1 MKGRYLKNMSTWHE
15 QMADAVRQ
23 RQHALNGIQR
33 WLEKKD
39 AAEKFIEKL
48 TEERAATADV
58 VYPDEPSDV
67 QEELFTHEPEPP
79 APTVASAG
87 IPAAQFVQNQ

>member
-1 MKGRYLKNMSTWHE
+1 MKGRYPINMSTWHE

-39 AAEKFIEKL
+39 AAEKLIEKL

-58 VYPDEPSDV
+58 VYPDPAPEV
-67 QEELFTHEPEPP
+67 QEGLFTHVAEAP
-79 APTVASAG
+79 ATVEAVSAV
-87 IPAAQFVQNQ
+87 PAAQFVQ